1 MLTWRIILLSFV
13 ILVTGAC
20 AARFAH
26 AETLPEGAVSAA
38 MSAAIPPAV
47 PDDCAL
53 ADAEVTNLL
62 RPAMTDSRHLPA
74 GMTLGDALASL
85 YKARALCKQGSASQG
100 MMVYIRLS
108 DALGD
113 RTGVKRR

>member
-1 MLTWRIILLSFV
+1 MTLRIILASFV
-13 ILVTGAC
+13 ILCGGAF
-20 AARFAH
+20 AARLAH
-26 AETLPEGAVSAA
+26 AAAPEVAA
-38 MSAAIPPAV
+38 TATIPPAV
-47 PDDCAL
+47 ADDCAL

-85 YKARALCKQGSASQG
+85 YKARALCKQGAANQG

-113 RTGVKRR
+113 RTGPKRR

>member
-1 MLTWRIILLSFV
+1 MLTLRIILVSFA

-26 AETLPEGAVSAA
+26 AETPPQAAV
-38 MSAAIPPAV
+38 SAAIPPAV

-113 RTGVKRR
+113 KTGIKRR

>member
-1 MLTWRIILLSFV
+1 MTTLRIIVASFLILSG
-13 ILVTGAC
+13 GAFF
-20 AARFAH
+20 AKLAH
-26 AETLPEGAVSAA
+26 AGTVAA
-38 MSAAIPPAV
+38 EMPIAAEVPIAAAV
-47 PDDCAL
+47 PDDCAV
-53 ADAEVTNLL
+53 ADAEVTNML

-85 YKARALCKQGSASQG
+85 YKARTLCKQGSASQG

-113 RTGVKRR
+113 RTGIKRR

>member
-1 MLTWRIILLSFV
+1 MLTLRIILVSVL
-13 ILVTGAC
+13 ILGGGAF
-20 AARFAH
+20 AARLAH
-26 AETLPEGAVSAA
+26 AGTPPEATTAA
-38 MSAAIPPAV
+38 AAI

-62 RPAMTDSRHLPA
+62 RPAMTDSRHLPS

-85 YKARALCKQGSASQG
+85 YKARTLCKQGAPSQG

-113 RTGVKRR
+113 PTAVKRR

>member
-1 MLTWRIILLSFV
+1 MLTLRIILVSFA
-13 ILVTGAC
+13 ILVTGAF
-20 AARFAH
+20 AARLAH
-26 AETLPEGAVSAA
+26 AGTPPEAAVSAA
-38 MSAAIPPAV
+38 IPAAV

-74 GMTLGDALASL
+74 GLTLGDALASL
-85 YKARALCKQGSASQG
+85 YKARTLCKQGAASQG

-113 RTGVKRR
+113 RTGIKRR